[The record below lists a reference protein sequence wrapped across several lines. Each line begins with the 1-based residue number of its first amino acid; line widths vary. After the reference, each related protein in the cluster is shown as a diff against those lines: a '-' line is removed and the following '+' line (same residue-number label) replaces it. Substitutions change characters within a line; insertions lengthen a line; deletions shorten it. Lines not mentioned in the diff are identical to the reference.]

1 MLIRLLALS
10 WAVATCWAGPLPR
23 DVAFE
28 DCKSPSPLTPGETL
42 LYTYVGDNRIENQ
55 DAKHNVQVRANVEIG
70 VLSPCIISI
79 KMADV
84 ELQGVSV
91 ANRYAFKEALERH
104 PVVVHIE
111 DGIVGE
117 MRHDPAELPWAL
129 NVKRAVI
136 SMLQMPRT
144 AADANSIVSE
154 TDVFGTCDTTYS
166 PRDINRNGGTVLKSK
181 NLASCFGRFGS
192 SLPVIYTPYESK
204 ASPFQT
210 IPMTNGTFSC
220 QQTVDA
226 NRWITRAQC
235 TEREFLHFAARGTR
249 EQTIITST
257 GALAMQRRFAS
268 VKPIPETITKKS
280 TIKFD
285 HSVTRAEKTEMKD
298 VIGLL
303 RDLCRSTD
311 DDIRP
316 EASGV
321 FARLVAGL
329 RGLPFPELKQ
339 VYSQIS
345 TGELCFVKKLEPLFL
360 DALPLVGSEASLKMT
375 VELMNKAEHADRS
388 TAWIAG
394 ITSISY
400 PTEEM
405 IATLAPL
412 IKKADAPRSAV
423 LAVTSL
429 AHVFCRSYD
438 GNCDTVPAIRELQA
452 SLTKMLNF
460 KCRATDIASR
470 NKIITALK
478 GFGNL
483 GYYGDGIHTIM
494 ECAIATGNPLPI
506 RLAAIEATRRACAPE
521 MHPRLSQMMLNPS
534 EDVEI
539 RIAAYLAIMR
549 CPTMKDVMEIKEMLE
564 KEEINQVGSFIWSH
578 LTNLQDTESPSKM
591 ALRSLV
597 SGIYVPGKFD
607 SDARKASQN
616 IEWSKLS
623 EMYNVG
629 GTAESNIVY
638 SPKSFIPRSIDLNL
652 TVDLFSHSINIFEFG
667 GRAEGYDHLL
677 ESLLAPKSHLR
688 RTNEVDSIWNRLGD
702 RLSRSRRAA
711 SAKNTKVDIFDDKV
725 NIATPNDPSGSL
737 YFRMFGNELS
747 WFELPTM
754 DDIVDFANGVRTN
767 SWLDQMMSQKQNDIA
782 RSAMLVDTTVTVP
795 TVTGFPFRVDL
806 KATATGGI
814 KTDGQINLAGAP
826 KDMLIEGYIK
836 PSASID
842 MSGLMSIDAGVA
854 KRGIRVSST
863 MHTSTALDG
872 KIEIKSTGEINFKYN
887 LRNDKQE
894 ILNMKTEI
902 YSVDAETEQPLM
914 APNVKEFAGC
924 TQTLSKALGVSLCA
938 RGKVPKPFFNYR
950 GLNLPFDISLVM
962 QKNDLSMEGYEL
974 KIKYPVTDFGTS
986 DNLFYQL
993 IFDTPGST
1001 VERRHLIE
1009 LSFNK
1014 RPDNERTMHFLYH
1027 CPMKKLE
1034 LSTSL
1039 RTDSSPALAM
1049 LEAKVDDARRYF
1061 IKLETPYGE
1070 EELERGT
1077 IFFEP
1082 KLEMSC
1088 PHTQPVLVQGRIEVG
1103 NSAASIQLRSNMPA
1117 NKPAF
1122 FRAQLNVEDTK
1133 MQLDMSSSLPSLD
1146 MSLNALSTKPQ
1157 ERSAITTATLEYQ
1170 WSGQRKHTAKL
1181 DAKAKN
1187 LSTQHIAK
1195 SAVTAEMQFSQF
1207 PEYNWKVTT
1216 DFQKAPGAQ
1225 HNEYDVK
1232 LWWGENLPEEQR
1244 HIQVLA
1250 ISKQV
1255 GEYGQ
1260 GSKGSSE
1267 GRLLIKA
1274 PVWDIDFNTF
1284 YNAMLDLQDAS
1295 TGNFNGE
1302 VLSHGERLMQVEM
1315 NHNLQS
1321 RSPLQLF
1328 VSSRIETRHFRIVY
1342 SDQLEERNP
1351 SQYVGRTSLEWG
1363 REGKSIATEYVIIS
1377 RQTKDNTLHD
1387 IEYKISYPGMRIPAV
1402 HRTKV
1407 RVTRGALDAT
1417 SSTEVD
1423 GQNYVMISI
1432 QRTNKLRE
1440 FRFECPFL
1448 QTKLSKTTKAQSV
1461 MYLAELRPRFMTPNA
1476 LVSTMQIKGN
1486 PSTSMEVQAELLW
1499 DADGDVN
1506 QKMRMTT
1513 NVVRT
1518 TTDGQPGY
1526 RYGGTFQYCTDL
1538 SMNINGLF
1546 TEDVVQGPHSIELG
1560 IGGTDMPPRTASL
1573 SYTRRET
1580 SANVM
1585 FGYTLNGAD
1594 QMRIEYT
1601 RGEDHMI
1608 QQIDISVT
1616 SVYPE
1621 WNGKRLNIQRSFSRP
1636 IMFKIQYDHA
1646 ADKIYGIEF
1655 TDGSGG
1661 NRINTNIKIRTPYPR
1676 YATQEFKIT
1685 GDYSPA
1691 MTNMII
1697 EVTSSAN
1704 KVYRFGLNYEMS
1716 GDFLFLATLTM
1727 QTPHENIRNGKV
1739 TLRYDQGHQTT
1750 DSRLLIEFNDRPV
1763 FDLSGS
1769 TRFIPP
1775 ENGNGRITL
1784 KSDFTPDVEAL
1795 ISYRTISRENKAL
1808 DFKFIKSGEEVLVA
1822 GLQII
1827 DPPRELT
1834 LRLDLSGSMIR
1845 QQFVQFEMKVPE
1857 PGHHM
1862 YSLTTGP
1869 NTALTLIVDT
1879 VRSDDTR
1886 ITTIKYQPQ
1895 SRPEDWASLMV
1906 KNSDW
1911 TDNDKR
1917 FLVVVEPKANVKTSF
1932 DYLYHKSKD
1941 TLKSKFIWSLDE
1953 NKLGYELKSRDEGEM
1968 AHNSLL
1974 KILYFKREI
1983 DVHHSYA
1990 ETPNSLDI
1998 SWKIL
2003 LNAVMMPDRALA
2015 MNYRHNRIQNGW
2027 EAVAKLSHPTF
2038 VNDIIVKGQIQENI
2052 AESTPLLVSAEIQPG
2067 DARNKIY
2074 FTLTEKLND
2083 QIATN
2088 SSIHMHMHHEDR
2100 NLLDASLT
2108 LYHTLTPEPP
2118 IFGGYYWAW
2127 TTPRL
2132 GPKRGHATLFVG
2144 RNGVARFE
2152 YDSFLGKWSA
2162 SGESQRA
2169 QNGDQHVDIVL
2180 QGPSEQFR
2188 GRIIYN
2194 LRKYKFEGL
2203 TFDSQG
2209 QTARSL
2215 EISAS
2220 NNTRNAALKVEL
2232 SHFEGNNKMTDF
2244 SYNFEKRGDRSY
2256 RSKLFFPPEKVRA
2269 LQAVLANAGEK
2280 VSGID
2285 ITETTQDVV
2294 DMTVSSANYLD
2305 KNFLTPFTSMLLDEF
2320 GEMMGEVV
2328 IAISEVLY
2336 ESPFGELLTHWQN
2349 WLDSMMKT
2357 LAEQIKNFL
2366 VMFFESVDILGGST
2380 HRRHRRDVSE
2390 SWDDLGRYVSDMMD
2404 SIWNAPLMRQIT
2416 RKMDDALDYMSDKV
2430 SEMMYRIRK
2439 AASDGM
2445 DAIKENPDFKAIQQT
2460 ISELYEPGK
2469 YEGNTDFWKN
2479 LRASMSDS
2487 FKTPA
2492 IAIMREA
2499 DRQNGKYIVD
2509 FNLPADLDT
2518 MRQNW
2523 HAWLAEDDDNRRPRK
2538 DVDEEP
2544 DMVGY
2549 LSSMMQRKW
2558 MPPFDGQ
2565 AMIIGNEHFV
2575 TFDGTMYSASGDCT
2589 YLLARD
2595 FVDGNFT
2602 VLLKYH
2608 PNSPRVHGRVPKSI
2622 IVQLGQSYIEI
2633 YPEDASVFLNGQ
2645 DVDLPLILE
2654 DGEVI
2659 ARRVDDVIIVEDEKV
2674 LRVSCHLYYDVCTV
2688 KINGWYFGNTAGLL
2702 GTFNNERS
2710 DDLMKPK
2717 GQVTSNVAQFLKKWE
2732 TSRGCKAPVNVL
2744 KEQAPIDSEG
2754 YKLCEKYFKDDD
2766 SPLAEGFWQESP
2778 APFFDLCLRHMALP
2792 NIDSRQAICNVSMA
2806 YLMHLEKYSIVA
2818 SLPTECYSCAIPEG
2832 ETLKFGEVR
2841 TPAIFG
2847 NAPRAPTSMDI
2858 VLVVEEDACQADVVR
2873 ELDSTARLVDKELIS
2888 AGFANNRF
2896 ALVGFGHGSGRNS
2909 QPHVRT
2915 ARGSIFFLSPSLPL
2929 ATQKMRLE
2937 PVSAVHPEAP
2947 EAHKDVFDAIRYASM
2962 LPFRPGVAK
2971 AIIVVAC
2978 AACKEEQS
2986 YLSYSDIQTQLLD
2999 HGITLHFVSDK
3010 PIEVRKSIIKGKGI
3024 YGLDADSV
3032 YGSKDVS
3039 QKFLLGQPDLRP
3051 QVAVAKD
3058 ICIALAQ
3065 EVHGSFF
3072 SSSMLRS
3079 DGKNWKTVFA
3089 RRIAKAIKP
3098 TSPSGSAVDHCE
3110 RCDCT
3115 HGPDARP
3122 LVVCRPCRP
3131 LPPKVPLAL
3140 YTAED

>member
-1 MLIRLLALS
+1 MSELLALS
-10 WAVATCWAGPLPR
+10 WAVATCWAGPLR
-23 DVAFE
+23 QDGTFE
-28 DCKSPSPLTPGETL
+28 ECKSPSPLTSGQTL
-42 LYTYVGDNRIENQ
+42 LYTYVGENRIENQ
-55 DAKHNVQVRANVEIG
+55 DAKHNVQVRAQVEIG
-70 VLSPCIISI
+70 VLSPCLISM

-136 SMLQMPRT
+136 SMMQMPRT
-144 AADANSIVSE
+144 AADAKSIISE

-166 PRDINRNGGTVLKSK
+166 PGNMDRNGGTVLKSK

-220 QQTVDA
+220 QQTIDG
-226 NRWITRAQC
+226 NRWITKAQC

-257 GALAMQRRFAS
+257 GVLTMQRTFGS
-268 VKPIPETITKKS
+268 VKPIPETVTKKS

-285 HSVTRAEKTEMKD
+285 HSVTRAEKGDIND
-298 VIGLL
+298 VMGLL
-303 RDLCRSTD
+303 RDLCRSSA

-329 RGLPFPELKQ
+329 RGLAYPELKQ
-339 VYSQIS
+339 IYSQIS
-345 TGELCFVKKLEPLFL
+345 TGELCFDKKLEHLFL
-360 DALPLVGSEASLKMT
+360 DALPLVGSEGSLKMT
-375 VELMNKAEHADRS
+375 VELMNKAEHASRS

-405 IATLAPL
+405 IAILAPL

-438 GNCDTVPAIRELQA
+438 GNCDTVPAIRDLQA

-460 KCRATDIASR
+460 KCRATDTASR

-483 GYYGDGIHTIM
+483 GYYGDGINTIM
-494 ECAIATGNPLPI
+494 ECAVATGNPLPI
-506 RLAAIEATRRACAPE
+506 RLAAIQATRRACAPE
-521 MHPRLSQMMLNPS
+521 MHPRLSEMMRTPG

-539 RIAAYLAIMR
+539 RIAAAYLGIMR
-549 CPTMKDVMEIKEMLE
+549 CPTMTDVMEIKRMLE

-597 SGIYVPGKFD
+597 SGMYVPKKFE

-629 GTAESNIVY
+629 GTAETNIIY

-677 ESLLAPKSHLR
+677 ESLLAPKSHLK
-688 RTNEVDSIWNRLGD
+688 RTNEVDSIWSRIGD

-725 NIATPNDPSGSL
+725 NIAKPNDPSGSL

-754 DDIVDFANGVRTN
+754 DDIVDFANGVRSN

-782 RSAMLVDTTVTVP
+782 RSAMLVDTTGNGTHRDRLPVQGWTSRLP
-795 TVTGFPFRVDL
+795 PREDLRLTG
-806 KATATGGI
+806 K
-814 KTDGQINLAGAP
+814 INLAGAP

-872 KIEIKSTGEINFKYN
+872 KIEIKSTGEMNFKYN

-974 KIKYPVTDFGTS
+974 KIKYPVTDFESS

-1001 VERRHLIE
+1001 VQRKHLIE

-1014 RPDNERTMHFLYH
+1014 RPDDERTMHFLYH

-1039 RTDSSPALAM
+1039 RTESSPALAM

-1070 EELERGT
+1070 DSEK

-1082 KLEMSC
+1082 RLEMSC
-1088 PHTQPVLVQGRIEVG
+1088 PHTQPVLVQGKIEVG
-1103 NSAASIQLRSNMPA
+1103 TSAASINLRSNMPV
-1117 NKPAF
+1117 NKPAY
-1122 FRAQLNVEDTK
+1122 FRAIMMVEDTR
-1133 MQLDMSSSLPSLD
+1133 MQLDMSSSLPSLE

-1225 HNEYDVK
+1225 HNEYDLK
-1232 LWWGENLPEEQR
+1232 LWWGENLPEDQR

-1255 GEYGQ
+1255 GEYSQ

-1267 GRLLIKA
+1267 GRLVIKA
-1274 PVWDIDFNTF
+1274 PVWDIDFNAF
-1284 YNAMLDLQDAS
+1284 YNAMLDLQDTS

-1302 VLSHGERLMQVEM
+1302 VLSHGEKLMQIEM

-1351 SQYVGRTSLEWG
+1351 NQYVGRTSLEWG

-1377 RQTKDNTLHD
+1377 RQGKDSTLHD
-1387 IEYKISYPGMRIPAV
+1387 IEYKISYPGMRMPAV
-1402 HRTKV
+1402 HRTKI
-1407 RVTRGALDAT
+1407 RVTRQALDAT

-1476 LVSTMQIKGN
+1476 LVSTMQIKGS
-1486 PSTSMEVQAELLW
+1486 PSTSLEVLAELLW

-1506 QKMRMTT
+1506 QKMRITS

-1526 RYGGTFQYCTDL
+1526 RYNGVFQYCTDL
-1538 SMNINGLF
+1538 SLNINGLF
-1546 TEDVVQGPHSIELG
+1546 TEDVIQGPHSIELG
-1560 IGGTDMPPRTASL
+1560 IGGTEVPPRTASL

-1594 QMRIEYT
+1594 QIRIEYT
-1601 RGEDHMI
+1601 RSEDHI
-1608 QQIDISVT
+1608 VQQIDISVT

-1621 WNGKRLNIQRSFSRP
+1621 WNGKRLNIQRSFGRP
-1636 IMFKIQYDHA
+1636 IMFKIQYDHV
-1646 ADKIYGIEF
+1646 ADKIYAIEF
-1655 TDGSGG
+1655 SDDSRG
-1661 NRINTNIKIRTPYPR
+1661 NRINTNVKIRTPYPR

-1691 MTNMII
+1691 TTNMII
-1697 EVTSSAN
+1697 EVTSSAT
-1704 KVYRFGLNYEMS
+1704 RFTVLVSTMKCRAIRVH
-1716 GDFLFLATLTM
+1716 ATLTM
-1727 QTPHENIRNGKV
+1727 ETPHENVRNGKI

-1763 FDLSGS
+1763 FDLTGS
-1769 TRFIPP
+1769 TRYIPP
-1775 ENGNGRITL
+1775 SDGNGRISL
-1784 KSDFTPDVEAL
+1784 KSDFTPDVEA
-1795 ISYRTISRENKAL
+1795 IVSFRTISPENKVI
-1808 DFKFIKSGEEVLVA
+1808 DFKFIQSAQEVLVV
-1822 GLQII
+1822 GLQIN
-1827 DPPRELT
+1827 DRPRYLN
-1834 LRLDLSGSMIR
+1834 LRLDLSGALI
-1845 QQFVQFEMKVPE
+1845 QQPQFVQFEMKGLE
-1857 PGHHM
+1857 QGHHM
-1862 YSLTTGP
+1862 YTLTTGP
-1869 NTALTLIVDT
+1869 IAGLTLIVDT

-1895 SRPEDWASLMV
+1895 NRPEDWASLTV
-1906 KNSDW
+1906 KNNDW
-1911 TDNDKR
+1911 TDYDKK
-1917 FLVVVEPKANVKTSF
+1917 FVVIVEPKANIKTTF
-1932 DYLYHKSKD
+1932 DYLYYKSKD

-1953 NKLGYELKSRDEGEM
+1953 NKLGYELKSRAEGETT
-1968 AHNSLL
+1968 HNSLL

-1983 DVHHSYA
+1983 DVHHSYV

-1998 SWKIL
+1998 SSKVL
-2003 LNAVMMPDRALA
+2003 LNAVMMPDRALS
-2015 MNYRHNRIQNGW
+2015 MTYRHNRIQNGW
-2027 EAVAKLSHPTF
+2027 EAMAKLSHPTF
-2038 VNDIIVKGQIQENI
+2038 VNDIVIKGQMQEHPT
-2052 AESTPLLVSAEIQPG
+2052 ESIPLLASAEIQPG

-2074 FTLTEKLND
+2074 FTLTEKVND

-2088 SSIHMHMHHEDR
+2088 SSIHMHVHHEDR
-2100 NLLDASLT
+2100 NLFDASLT
-2108 LYHTLTPEPP
+2108 LYKTLTPEPP

-2144 RNGVARFE
+2144 RNGVARFD
-2152 YDSFLGKWSA
+2152 YDSFMGRWSA

-2194 LRKYKFEGL
+2194 LRKYKFEGI
-2203 TFDSQG
+2203 TFDSEG
-2209 QTARSL
+2209 KTSRSL
-2215 EISAS
+2215 EFSAS
-2220 NNTRNAALKVEL
+2220 NNTRNAGLKVEL
-2232 SHFEGNNKMTDF
+2232 SHFEGNNQMTDF

-2269 LQAVLANAGEK
+2269 LQAALANAGDK
-2280 VSGID
+2280 VSEIN
-2285 ITETTQDVV
+2285 IAETAQDVA
-2294 DMTVSSANYLD
+2294 DMTVASANYLD
-2305 KNFLTPFTSMLLDEF
+2305 KNFLTPFTSLLLDEF

-2328 IAISEVLY
+2328 IAISDVLY

-2366 VMFFESVDILGGST
+2366 SMFVESVDILGGNR
-2380 HRRHRRDVSE
+2380 RRHRRDVSE
-2390 SWDDLGRYVSDMMD
+2390 SWDELGDYVSSMMD
-2404 SIWNAPLMRQIT
+2404 AIWEAPLMRQIT
-2416 RKMDDALDYMSDKV
+2416 RKMDDAIDYMSDKL

-2439 AASDGM
+2439 ATSDAM
-2445 DAIKENPDFKAIQQT
+2445 DAIKENPDYKAIQQT

-2479 LRASMSDS
+2479 LKTSMQGS
-2487 FKTPA
+2487 FKTQPLA
-2492 IAIMREA
+2492 IWREA
-2499 DRQNGKYIVD
+2499 DHQNGKYIVD
-2509 FNLPADLDT
+2509 FHLPADLDS

-2523 HAWLAEDDDNRRPRK
+2523 HAWLAEDDEHRRPKK
-2538 DVDEEP
+2538 DVDEDP

-2549 LSSMMQRKW
+2549 LSSMLQRKW

-2622 IVQLGQSYIEI
+2622 IIQLGQSYIEI
-2633 YPEDASVFLNGQ
+2633 YPDDASVFLNGQ

-2659 ARRVDDVIIVEDEKV
+2659 ARRVDDVITVEDEKA
-2674 LRVSCHLYYDVCTV
+2674 LRVSCHLYYGVCTV
-2688 KINGWYFGNTAGLL
+2688 KVNGWYFGNTAGLL

-2792 NIDSRQAICNVSMA
+2792 NIDPRQAICNVSMA
-2806 YLMHLEKYSIVA
+2806 YLMQLEKYSIVP
-2818 SLPTECYSCAIPEG
+2818 SLPSECYSCAIPEG

-2847 NAPRAPTSMDI
+2847 DVPRAHNKHGHR
-2858 VLVVEEDACQADVVR
+2858 AGR
-2873 ELDSTARLVDKELIS
+2873 RGRRLP
-2888 AGFANNRF
+2888 RQR
-2896 ALVGFGHGSGRNS
+2896 GSGTG
-2909 QPHVRT
+2909 QH
-2915 ARGSIFFLSPSLPL
+2915 G
-2929 ATQKMRLE
+2929 Q
-2937 PVSAVHPEAP
+2937 
-2947 EAHKDVFDAIRYASM
+2947 
-2962 LPFRPGVAK
+2962 
-2971 AIIVVAC
+2971 AC
-2978 AACKEEQS
+2978 
-2986 YLSYSDIQTQLLD
+2986 
-2999 HGITLHFVSDK
+2999 
-3010 PIEVRKSIIKGKGI
+3010 
-3024 YGLDADSV
+3024 
-3032 YGSKDVS
+3032 
-3039 QKFLLGQPDLRP
+3039 
-3051 QVAVAKD
+3051 
-3058 ICIALAQ
+3058 
-3065 EVHGSFF
+3065 
-3072 SSSMLRS
+3072 
-3079 DGKNWKTVFA
+3079 
-3089 RRIAKAIKP
+3089 
-3098 TSPSGSAVDHCE
+3098 
-3110 RCDCT
+3110 
-3115 HGPDARP
+3115 
-3122 LVVCRPCRP
+3122 
-3131 LPPKVPLAL
+3131 
-3140 YTAED
+3140 